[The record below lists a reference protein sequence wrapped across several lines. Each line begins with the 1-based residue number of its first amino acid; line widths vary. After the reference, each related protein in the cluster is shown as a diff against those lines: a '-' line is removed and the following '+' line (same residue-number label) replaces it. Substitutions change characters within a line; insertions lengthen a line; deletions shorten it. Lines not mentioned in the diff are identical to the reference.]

1 VKWFQ
6 CFSPVI
12 MLLGCSR
19 GDDDMLLIYTH
30 DRNKLFYSEVL
41 PLLNPCLSLD
51 HATNHLTEISNA
63 DTLGPSKDTDG
74 CVDY

>member
-1 VKWFQ
+1 
-6 CFSPVI
+6 

-19 GDDDMLLIYTH
+19 GDNDTLLIYTH
-30 DRNKLFYSEVL
+30 DRNKLFYSEVS

-51 HATNHLTEISNA
+51 HVTNHPTEISNA
-63 DTLGPSKDTDG
+63 NTLGPSKDTDG